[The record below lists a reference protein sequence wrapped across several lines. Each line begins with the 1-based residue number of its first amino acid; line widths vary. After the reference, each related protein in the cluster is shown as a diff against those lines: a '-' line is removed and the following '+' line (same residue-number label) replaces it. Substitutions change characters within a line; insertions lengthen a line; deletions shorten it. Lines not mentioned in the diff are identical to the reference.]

1 MTSFTI
7 HYFVITTVVQI
18 RDKNELREHVTENRP
33 SLVGSGKVL

>member
-18 RDKNELREHVTENRP
+18 RDKNELREHVTEN
-33 SLVGSGKVL
+33 LT